1 MTLPLAM
8 ALRQHASNTR
18 TRLSEKPR
26 RVVRVGRNRREN
38 GSSVPQLRLRAMPRS
53 LLAIVIAALPPAL
66 LAQDTVRATTAR
78 AAEPVYSPA
87 ACAARPAAVL
97 TPDSILI
104 PPAPLV
110 PTPSPLRGL
119 YVNRWAAVG
128 QKMWDLIDVSKRT
141 EVNALVIDV
150 KDDRGYVLYR
160 SRVPLAREI
169 GADTV
174 APMRADRMRAVL
186 DTMRA
191 HGIYPIARIVVVK
204 DPLLA
209 RKRPEW
215 SIKRASDGEPW
226 LDKNRNPWLDPHHRG
241 PWQYAVDLACE
252 AIDLGF
258 SEVQYDYVRFPDER
272 RLMAEA
278 TFPLARGRDRASVI
292 RDQLRFVSASL
303 RPYGVPVTADVFGLT
318 TSDSTDMGIGQLWE
332 KFVDAV
338 DVVLPM
344 TYPSHYSP
352 GNYGLQRPNAAPY
365 KVIDRALR
373 DAKRRSAGI
382 ANAARIIP
390 WYQDFTLG
398 APRYGAE
405 HVRAQIQAGYDN
417 GVYDWM
423 LWNPGSRYTI
433 GALRP
438 ASERA
443 TAAPSSRPLSG
454 GQHPQS
460 SLRSPGAR

>member
-1 MTLPLAM
+1 
-8 ALRQHASNTR
+8 
-18 TRLSEKPR
+18 
-26 RVVRVGRNRREN
+26 
-38 GSSVPQLRLRAMPRS
+38 MPRS
-53 LLAIVIAALPPAL
+53 SLITAAL
-66 LAQDTVRATTAR
+66 LAVTVTLSAQETARPDTTGSVARAEPEYPPAVCAAGPRATT
-78 AAEPVYSPA
+78 
-87 ACAARPAAVL
+87 

-128 QKMWDLIDVSKRT
+128 QKMWQLIDVAKRT

-160 SRVPLAREI
+160 SRVALAREI
-169 GADTV
+169 GADTT

-186 DTMRA
+186 DSMRA
-191 HGIYPIARIVVVK
+191 YGIYPIARIVVVK
-204 DPLLA
+204 DPVLA

-215 SIKRASDGEPW
+215 SIKRGADGRPW
-226 LDKNRNPWLDPHHRG
+226 LDKGGNPWLDPHHRG

-272 RLMAEA
+272 RMLTEA
-278 TFPLARGRDRASVI
+278 TFALARGRDRASVI
-292 RDQLRFVSASL
+292 RDQLRFLRGSL
-303 RPYGVPVTADVFGLT
+303 RPFGVPVTADVFGLT

-332 KFVDAV
+332 KFIDAV

-344 TYPSHYSP
+344 TYPSHYAR
-352 GNYGLQRPNAAPY
+352 GNYGLQRPNASPY

-382 ANAARIIP
+382 ANAAKVIP

-398 APRYGAE
+398 APRYGAAE
-405 HVRAQIQAGYDN
+405 VRAQIQAGYDN
-417 GVYDWM
+417 GVHDWL
-423 LWNPGSRYTI
+423 LWNPRTQYTI
-433 GALRP
+433 SALRS
-438 ASERA
+438 ADDRSAAAA
-443 TAAPSSRPLSG
+443 TGRPLSAEPR
-454 GQHPQS
+454 PQS
-460 SLRSPGAR
+460 SPQSPRFR